1 MLTFR
6 HPFRKYQRMILAQVD
21 AALENPKDDRKYH
34 IVAPPGAGKTI
45 VGLEL
50 AARFGHPAVI
60 FAPTTTIQ
68 GQWREKVGMFL
79 DNPSKINDY
88 ASLDPARLAPL
99 NIYTYQL
106 ISTAAE
112 SQVHVREMALQK
124 WADDL
129 VKEGQVKTIPDALA
143 RIETIRQNNPKAY
156 TRERNNRTL
165 RVKHD
170 LLRREDVDI
179 ARFLHPNANALI
191 QSLLDYGVRTIILD
205 ECHHLLDYWAIVL
218 RHLIRQIP
226 NPIIVGLTAT
236 LPDPE
241 TDLEYEN
248 YTALLGD
255 VDFEVPTPAVVKEG
269 DLAPYR
275 DLVYFTEP
283 TREETNYLKHIQDAF
298 ERATAELTAS
308 AQFQRWLIQTLFEKR
323 NPDGTPTPWAE
334 VLNQNPLL
342 ALAGLRYLNRAGIPL
357 PPNLPI
363 PLEATDP
370 LELPDWVVLLE
381 RYGLDYLQ
389 LSPEPADHALLK
401 RLKDLLLPFG
411 LTLTERGM
419 RQSRSP
425 GDLVLTFSESKD
437 HAVAHILSE
446 EAKAMGDTL
455 RAVVVTDFER
465 MSSGVQKLASPRL
478 RKSPREYQLTEMR
491 PQTAEVLN
499 GEEVFPLDPDAGS
512 ALRLF
517 RHLVEHPDTDRLEPM
532 LVTGKTLLVD
542 AHHGD
547 ALIERFNA
555 WLQAR
560 HLTASCRYKPT
571 DSPQIYEVTGEGKD
585 WSSRTYVR
593 MVTEALEQGI
603 TRCLVGTRGIF
614 GEGWDSLSLN
624 TLIDLTSVTTSTSV
638 QQLRGRTIRLDPAW
652 KRKVAHNWDVVCVAK
667 KFERGGVDLGR
678 FIQRHERYWGIV
690 PMTPAEQRFQD
701 AKAMLGTAMD
711 AAIGSGTATA
721 PGRDVT
727 PNPLGNELAGQIVKG
742 INHVSP
748 EMAFELY
755 TRGLKHT
762 NFDKYTRRMVT
773 QIPRRNEAYDLWKIG
788 EDYSNFVYKATR
800 MDAKD
805 LKIRTVFTIEN
816 TLKRML
822 RQFLATLF
830 SSIAIVCYMSFRF
843 MLGGAVEGASL
854 DMLFLCGLVALFV
867 GTGLIFLF
875 NARNAYLIG
884 RKFLVE
890 QPPDG
895 ILLDVGRAL
904 LAALKDAGRPDAGLV
919 SRHLQPDYI
928 RVAET
933 PDNSYQVF
941 LDYASPEDAS
951 VFIECYEQI
960 FEPVVDQRYIILRD
974 DTRLPNIGLAP
985 MWLVLR
991 TWFRNTA
998 GYEPA
1003 YHPVPKLLAS
1013 NKERAEAFSHY
1024 WRREVGGGELVF
1036 TRTEEGRRMLL
1047 HARAQRRPK
1056 AKGLAFEIWR

>member
-1 MLTFR
+1 MLHF
-6 HPFRKYQRMILAQVD
+6 HHSFRKYQRMILALVD
-21 AALENPKDDRKYH
+21 AAKENPKDDRKYH

-45 VGLEL
+45 VGIEL
-50 AARFGHPAVI
+50 AARFGQPAVI

-79 DNPSKINDY
+79 DNPIKINDY

-106 ISTAAE
+106 ISTAGE
-112 SQVHVREMALQK
+112 SQAYVREMALQR

-129 VKEGQVKTIPDALA
+129 LKEGQVKDEGEALA
-143 RIETIRQNNPKAY
+143 RIETIRQNNPRAY
-156 TRERNNRTL
+156 TRERNNRYL
-165 RVKHD
+165 RVKRD

-179 ARFLHPNANALI
+179 SRFLHPNANNLI

-226 NPIIVGLTAT
+226 NPIVVGLTAT
-236 LPDPE
+236 LPDPDN
-241 TDLEYEN
+241 DLEYEN
-248 YTALLGD
+248 YAALLGD
-255 VDFEVPTPAVVKEG
+255 VDFEVPTPAVVREG

-298 ERATAELTAS
+298 EQAIAELAADQKFRKWIENTI
-308 AQFQRWLIQTLFEKR
+308 FGRWNEQ
-323 NPDGTPTPWAE
+323 GQQTPWAE
-334 VLNQNPLL
+334 FLNGQPLL
-342 ALAGLRYLNRAGIPL
+342 ALAGLRYLHRINSPIPRD
-357 PPNLPI
+357 LPI
-363 PLEATDP
+363 PLEASDP

-381 RYGLDYLQ
+381 RYGLDHLQ
-389 LSPEPADHALLK
+389 VSPDPADHALLK
-401 RLKDLLLPFG
+401 CLKSILLPFG

-419 RQSRSP
+419 RQTRSP

-446 EAKAMGDTL
+446 EAKAMRTAL

-465 MSSGVQKLASPRL
+465 MSSGVQKLARTPKPQGSP
-478 RKSPREYQLTEMR
+478 KTPG
-491 PQTAEVLN
+491 VLSN
-499 GEEVFPLDPDAGS
+499 EEVFPLDQDAGS
-512 ALRLF
+512 AIRLF
-517 RHLVEHPDTDRLEPM
+517 RHLVEHPDTDALEPI
-532 LVTGKTLLVD
+532 LVTGKSLLVD

-547 ALIERFNA
+547 ALLERFNA
-555 WLQAR
+555 WLQSR
-560 HLTASCRYKPT
+560 HLTATCRYKPT

-593 MVTEALEQGI
+593 MVTEAFEQGI

-652 KRKVAHNWDVVCVAK
+652 PRKVAHNWDVVCVAK
-667 KFERGGVDLGR
+667 KFERGDVDLVR

-690 PMTPAEQRFQD
+690 PLTPAEQRFQD
-701 AKAMLGTAMD
+701 VKAMAGTAIDSPM
-711 AAIGSGTATA
+711 ATP
-721 PGRDVT
+721 PGQSLSR
-727 PNPLGNELAGQIVKG
+727 NPLGNELAGQIVKG

-755 TRGLKHT
+755 TRGVKHT
-762 NFDKYTRRMVT
+762 NFDKYTRRMVA
-773 QIPRRNEAYDLWKIG
+773 QIPRREQVYDLWGIG
-788 EDYSNFVYKATR
+788 EDYSNFIYKATR
-800 MDAKD
+800 LDTKD
-805 LKIRTVFTIEN
+805 LKIRTVFTICN

-822 RQFLATLF
+822 RQFLATVI
-830 SSIAIVCYMSFRF
+830 SSFLVVCGITARVF
-843 MLGGAVEGASL
+843 LGGLSEGASANY
-854 DMLFLCGLVALFV
+854 LFLCGLAILFV
-867 GTGLIFLF
+867 GTLVIFVM
-875 NARNAYLIG
+875 NTRSAYLIA

-890 QPPDG
+890 QPPDA
-895 ILLDVGRAL
+895 ILLDVGRTL
-904 LAALKDAGRPDAGLV
+904 LAALKDAGLV
-919 SRHLQPDYI
+919 SRGLQPDYV

-951 VFIECYEQI
+951 VFIESYEQI
-960 FEPVVDQRYIILRD
+960 FEPVVDQRY
-974 DTRLPNIGLAP
+974 
-985 MWLVLR
+985 
-991 TWFRNTA
+991 
-998 GYEPA
+998 
-1003 YHPVPKLLAS
+1003 
-1013 NKERAEAFSHY
+1013 
-1024 WRREVGGGELVF
+1024 
-1036 TRTEEGRRMLL
+1036 
-1047 HARAQRRPK
+1047 
-1056 AKGLAFEIWR
+1056 

>member
-21 AALENPKDDRKYH
+21 SALQNPKDDRKYH

-45 VGLEL
+45 VGIEL

-79 DNPSKINDY
+79 DDPSKINDH
-88 ASLDPARLAPL
+88 ASLDPSRLAPL

-112 SQVHVREMALQK
+112 SQDHIRDMALQK

-129 VKEGQVKTIPDALA
+129 VKEGQVKTTPDALA

-156 TRERNNRTL
+156 SRERNNRTL
-165 RVKHD
+165 RVKND

-191 QSLLDYGVRTIILD
+191 QSLLDYGVRTVILD

-226 NPIIVGLTAT
+226 NPIVVGLTAT
-236 LPDPE
+236 LPDPD
-241 TDLEYEN
+241 TDLQYEN

-298 ERATAELTAS
+298 EQATAALTTS
-308 AQFQRWLIQTLFEKR
+308 TQFQRWLIQSLFEKK
-323 NPDGTPTPWAE
+323 NPDGTPLPWAE

-342 ALAGLRYLNRAGIPL
+342 ALAGLRYLTRAGIPL
-357 PPNLPI
+357 PKNLPI

-370 LELPDWVVLLE
+370 LELPDWVTLLE

-389 LSPEPADHALLK
+389 VSPDPADHTLLK
-401 RLKDLLLPFG
+401 HLKDILLPFG

-437 HAVAHILSE
+437 HAVAHILTE

-465 MSSGVQKLASPRL
+465 MSSGVQKLAKTPDSSPKTR
-478 RKSPREYQLTEMR
+478 Q
-491 PQTAEVLN
+491 VLQ
-499 GEEVFPLDPDAGS
+499 GSDDVFPLDPDAGS
-512 ALRLF
+512 AIRLF
-517 RHLVEHPDTDRLEPM
+517 RHLVENPGTDPLEPM
-532 LVTGKTLLVD
+532 LVTGRTLLVD
-542 AHHGD
+542 ADHGD
-547 ALIERFNA
+547 ALIDRFNA
-555 WLQAR
+555 WLQTR
-560 HLTASCRYKPT
+560 HLTATCRYKPT

-593 MVTEALEQGI
+593 MVTEAFDLGI

-638 QQLRGRTIRLDPAW
+638 QQLRGRTIRLDPSW

-667 KFERGGVDLGR
+667 KFERGDVDLGR
-678 FIQRHERYWGIV
+678 FVQRHERYWGIV

-701 AKAMLGTAMD
+701 AKFQVGKLAGLTPPQP
-711 AAIGSGTATA
+711 SNLQ
-721 PGRDVT
+721 PG
-727 PNPLGNELAGQIVKG
+727 LGNELAGQIVKG

-755 TRGLKHT
+755 TRGMKHT

-773 QIPRRNEAYDLWKIG
+773 QIPRRDEAYNLWKIG

-800 MDAKD
+800 LDTKD
-805 LKIRTVFTIEN
+805 LKIRTVFTIQN

-822 RQFLATLF
+822 REFLATLI
-830 SSIAIVCYMSFRF
+830 SSIMLVCSVVFRLF
-843 MLGGAVEGASL
+843 MGGLSEGGS
-854 DMLFLCGLVALFV
+854 DGMMLCVIAALFF
-867 GTGLIFLF
+867 GTIFVFVL
-875 NARNAYLIG
+875 NARSAYLLA

-890 QPPDG
+890 QPADA

-904 LAALKDAGRPDAGLV
+904 LAALKDAGLV
-919 SRHLQPDYI
+919 SRHLQPDYV

-951 VFIECYEQI
+951 VFIESYEQI
-960 FEPVVDQRYIILRD
+960 FEPVVDQRYLILRD

-985 MWLVLR
+985 MWFVLR
-991 TWFRNTA
+991 TWFRDTA

-1013 NKERAEAFSHY
+1013 NKERAEAFAHY
-1024 WRREVGGGELVF
+1024 WYREVGGGELIF

>member
-1 MLTFR
+1 MSASNPFTFMPLTFR

-45 VGLEL
+45 VGIEL
-50 AARFGHPAVI
+50 AARFGQPAVI

-79 DNPSKINDY
+79 DDPSKINDH

-112 SQVHVREMALQK
+112 SQDHLRDMALQK

-129 VKEGQVKTIPDALA
+129 VKEGQVKTPADALA
-143 RIETIRQNNPKAY
+143 RIETIRQNNPAAY

-165 RVKHD
+165 RLKHD
-170 LLRREDVDI
+170 FLRRDDI
-179 ARFLHPNANALI
+179 DISRFLHPNANALI
-191 QSLLDYGVRTIILD
+191 QSLLQYGVRTVILD

-283 TREETNYLKHIQDAF
+283 TREETNYLTHIQTAF
-298 ERATAELTAS
+298 EQATADLTAS
-308 AQFQRWLIQTLFEKR
+308 TPFRVWLIQTLFQKTR
-323 NPDGTPTPWAE
+323 PDGTPLPWAE
-334 VLNQNPLL
+334 MLNEQPLL
-342 ALAGLRYLNRAGIPL
+342 AIAGLRYLTRAGIPL
-357 PPNLPI
+357 PPNLLSPR
-363 PLEATDP
+363 EATDP
-370 LELPDWVVLLE
+370 LELPDWVVLFE

-389 LSPEPADHALLK
+389 VSPEPADHALLK
-401 RLKDLLLPFG
+401 RLKDILLPFG

-446 EAKAMGDTL
+446 EAKAMGAAL
-455 RAVVVTDFER
+455 RAVIVTDFER
-465 MSSGVQKLASPRL
+465 MSSGVQKLAKLP
-478 RKSPREYQLTEMR
+478 KSKKTS
-491 PQTAEVLN
+491 EVSGN
-499 GEEVFPLDPDAGS
+499 EIFPLDPDAGS
-512 ALRLF
+512 AIRLF

-560 HLTASCRYKPT
+560 HLTATCRYKPT

-593 MVTEALEQGI
+593 MVTEVFEQGI

-614 GEGWDSLSLN
+614 GEGWDSLGLN

-667 KFERGGVDLGR
+667 KFERGDVDLRR

-690 PMTPAEQRFQD
+690 PFTQKEQVMQDVRTMAGNLAGAAVGAAATPRGQG
-701 AKAMLGTAMD
+701 GTQM
-711 AAIGSGTATA
+711 
-721 PGRDVT
+721 
-727 PNPLGNELAGQIVKG
+727 LGNELAGQIVKG
-742 INHVSP
+742 MNHVSP
-748 EMAFELY
+748 EMAFEIV
-755 TRGLKHT
+755 TRGAKYT
-762 NFDKYTRRMVT
+762 NFDKYTRRMVA

-800 MDAKD
+800 LDTKD

-822 RQFLATLF
+822 RQFLATLV
-830 SSIAIVCYMSFRF
+830 SSIAVVCYLMFRV
-843 MLGGAVEGASL
+843 MVAGAAEGASL
-854 DMLFLCGLVALFV
+854 DMLFLCGLVALV
-867 GTGLIFLF
+867 GGTGLIFLF

-904 LAALKDAGRPDAGLV
+904 LAALKDAGLV

-951 VFIECYEQI
+951 VFIDSYEQI

-1056 AKGLAFEIWR
+1056 AKGLAFEIWK